1 MFKSNTPRRGFL
13 VIGGL
18 AAAGSLAA
26 PAILR
31 AQSVPPTAT
40 LADTMAG
47 DSRFSRFLDLIS
59 RAGMVEDFRTAQPMT
74 VFAPTDAA
82 FTGAPANML
91 QQLTQQAGSSSSG
104 AATADRPR
112 LAALINYHI
121 VPGAFRAS
129 ELMGSERRL
138 RTRNGSD
145 ISITGTAESVQL
157 SNPAPGTQMGGM
169 SASGMNVAAR
179 PARVVA
185 PNIVAS
191 NGVIHGIDQLMW
203 P

>member
-1 MFKSNTPRRGFL
+1 MIRTHLPRRGFMM
-13 VIGGL
+13 IGGL
-18 AAAGSLAA
+18 AAAASLAA

-31 AQSVPPTAT
+31 AQSLAPTAT

-59 RAGMVEDFRTAQPMT
+59 RDGMVEDFRSAQPLT

-82 FTGAPANML
+82 FAGAPANLL
-91 QQLTQQAGSSSSG
+91 QQLVGSGTAGGSQESV
-104 AATADRPR
+104 DRMR
-112 LAALINYHI
+112 LSALINYHI
-121 VPGAFRAS
+121 LPGLFRAS
-129 ELMGSERRL
+129 DLMGTDRRL

-145 ISITGTAESVQL
+145 ISITGTAESVL
-157 SNPAPGTQMGGM
+157 ISNPAPGRQIAGFGAAGANI
-169 SASGMNVAAR
+169 ASR

-185 PNIVAS
+185 ADIAAS

>member
-1 MFKSNTPRRGFL
+1 MIKSHMLRRGFL
-13 VIGGL
+13 MIGGM

-26 PAILR
+26 PGILR

-47 DSRFSRFLDLIS
+47 DSRFSRFLDLIT
-59 RAGMVEDFRTAQPMT
+59 RAGMVEDFRSAQPLT

-82 FTGAPANML
+82 FTGAPANLL
-91 QQLTQQAGSSSSG
+91 QQLVGTNSSG
-104 AATADRPR
+104 GSQESVDRQR
-112 LAALINYHI
+112 LGALINYHI

-129 ELMGSERRL
+129 ELMGSDRRL
-138 RTRNGSD
+138 RTRNGAD
-145 ISITGTAESVQL
+145 ISITGTADSVL
-157 SNPAPGTQMGGM
+157 VRNPAPAQQIAGFG
-169 SASGMNVAAR
+169 SAGANVNAQ

-191 NGVIHGIDQLMW
+191 NGVIHAVDQLMW

>member
-1 MFKSNTPRRGFL
+1 MIQSHMPRRGL
-13 VIGGL
+13 MMIGGL

-26 PAILR
+26 PGILR

-47 DSRFSRFLDLIS
+47 DSRFSRFLDLIT
-59 RAGMVEDFRTAQPMT
+59 RAGMVEDFRAAQPLT

-82 FTGAPANML
+82 FSGAPANL
-91 QQLTQQAGSSSSG
+91 LNQLTGATTSGGSQESV
-104 AATADRPR
+104 DRQR
-112 LAALINYHI
+112 LGALINYHI

-129 ELMGSERRL
+129 ELMGNDRRL
-138 RTRNGSD
+138 RTRNGAD
-145 ISITGTAESVQL
+145 ISITGTAESVQI
-157 SNPAPGTQMGGM
+157 SNPAPGQQMAGFG
-169 SASGMNVAAR
+169 SAGLNVNAR
-179 PARVVA
+179 PARVVS

-191 NGVIHGIDQLMW
+191 NGVIHAVDQLMW